1 MLLTSYLFFNFILI
15 VISIL
20 ARNLRHRY
28 TNNKHWYT
36 DTLTYRADFLH
47 ISSAWGCSEGKDLGS
62 KLGLGPR
69 QAEADHRAREGGAGQ
84 VEGNLGPQ
92 PREVAA
98 EPR

>member
-1 MLLTSYLFFNFILI
+1 MSPLVFWLGTSGTVILTIN
-15 VISIL
+15 
-20 ARNLRHRY
+20 
-28 TNNKHWYT
+28 T